1 MELET
6 VIFTCTTF
14 FDFENKY
21 NKNKWN
27 CFCNAID
34 SILEKHTQD
43 DLNKIKKWIIV
54 NEYSESP
61 KIDWVAAVHEK
72 YPFIEVIQKTKENI
86 GQAHSLNIILEE
98 IKKYTYW
105 IHWEESWYCKSS
117 CLNRMFDVIHNT
129 NITQLS
135 CTQLNGTVNWIK
147 SDNHPTCLNKTIN
160 ETEFYEIL
168 ASIKVH
174 EYLKEKASKL
184 ENYFYEDG
192 DCVFKNW
199 PLYSLRPSINR
210 VSCYTFGDFS
220 TNPEHWPFRFEW
232 DFGRRW
238 LLAGNTKAILPDG
251 PIMRDEKNHI
261 STWIK

>member
-14 FDFENKY
+14 FDFEKQDR
-21 NKNKWN
+21 WN

-61 KIDWVAAVHEK
+61 KRDWVAAVHEK

-86 GQAHSLNIILEE
+86 GQAHSLNIILEK

-117 CLNRMFDVIHNT
+117 CLNRMFDVMHNT
-129 NITQLS
+129 NITQFQG
-135 CTQLNGTVNWIK
+135 TQTNGTVNWINCK
-147 SDNHPTCLNKTIN
+147 KINKIIN
-160 ETEFYEIL
+160 GTMFYEIYP
-168 ASIKVH
+168 SDGTY
-174 EYLKEKASKL
+174 EYLQEQVTNPDTSYVGKYIDK
-184 ENYFYEDG
+184 
-192 DCVFKNW
+192 W
-199 PLYSLRPSINR
+199 PLYSLLPSINR
-210 VSCYTFGDFS
+210 VSCYNFGYFS
-220 TNPEHWPFRFEW
+220 TCPKHWPFRFEW

-238 LLAGNTKAILPDG
+238 LLAGNTKAVLPDG
-251 PIMRDEKNHI
+251 PIMRDEENHVH
-261 STWIK
+261 TWKLK

>member
-14 FDFENKY
+14 FDFEKQDR
-21 NKNKWN
+21 WN

-61 KIDWVAAVHEK
+61 KRDWVAAVHEK

-168 ASIKVH
+168 ASIKVY

-192 DCVFKNW
+192 GVIKNW
-199 PLYSLRPSINR
+199 PLYSLVPSINR

-220 TNPEHWPFRFEW
+220 TCPEHWPIIFEW
-232 DFGRRW
+232 DFARRW
-238 LLAGNTKAILPDG
+238 FFAGNTKAILPDG
-251 PIMRDEKNHI
+251 PIMRDDQKHI
-261 STWIK
+261 STYSV

>member
-1 MELET
+1 MELEP

-14 FDFENKY
+14 FDFEKQ
-21 NKNKWN
+21 NKWN

-43 DLNKIKKWIIV
+43 DLNKINKWIIT
-54 NEYSESP
+54 NEYSEFP
-61 KIDWVAAVHEK
+61 KRDWVAAVHEK

-86 GQAHSLNIILEE
+86 GQAHSLNIILEK

-117 CLNRMFDVIHNT
+117 CLNRMLDVIHNT
-129 NITQLS
+129 NIMQLQ
-135 CTQLNGTVNWIK
+135 CTQQNGTPSWID
-147 SDNHPTCLNKTIN
+147 SNSHPRELNKTTN
-160 ETEFYEIL
+160 GTEFYKIHP
-168 ASIKVH
+168 SYGTY
-174 EYLKEKASKL
+174 EYLQEQTSKFDNSYV
-184 ENYFYEDG
+184 ENIG
-192 DCVFKNW
+192 KW
-199 PLYSLRPSINR
+199 PLYSLQPSINR

-238 LLAGNTKAILPDG
+238 LLAGNTKAVLPDG
-251 PIMRDEKNHI
+251 PIMRDEKNHK
-261 STWIK
+261 STWKK

>member
-14 FDFENKY
+14 FDFEKQD
-21 NKNKWN
+21 KWN
-27 CFCNAID
+27 CFCNSID

-61 KIDWVAAVHEK
+61 KRDWVAVVREK

-129 NITQLS
+129 NITQLQ
-135 CTQLNGTVNWIK
+135 CTQENGIPSWVGSNWEGSNSNIL
-147 SDNHPTCLNKTIN
+147 SKTIN
-160 ETEFYEIL
+160 GTEFYEIYT
-168 ASIKVH
+168 SSNQI
-174 EYLKEKASKL
+174 
-184 ENYFYEDG
+184 YEDLDG
-192 DCVFKNW
+192 KKSEFYKSFITFMKNW

-210 VSCYTFGDFS
+210 VSCYIFGDFS
-220 TNPEHWPFRFEW
+220 TCPEHWPFRFEW
-232 DFGRRW
+232 DFAIRW
-238 LLAGNTKAILPDG
+238 LLAGNKKAVLPDG
-251 PIMRDEKNHI
+251 PIIRNEKNHK
-261 STWIK
+261 STWSA

>member
-1 MELET
+1 MELEP

-14 FDFENKY
+14 FDFKMQDR
-21 NKNKWN
+21 WN

-61 KIDWVAAVHEK
+61 KRDWAAAVHEK

-86 GQAHSLNIILEE
+86 GQAHSLNIILEK

-105 IHWEESWYCKSS
+105 IHWEESWHCKSS

-129 NITQLS
+129 NITQLQ
-135 CTQLNGTVNWIK
+135 CTQHNGTVNWIN
-147 SDNHPTCLNKTIN
+147 SHNPPPYLNKTISG
-160 ETEFYEIL
+160 TEFYEIFT
-168 ASIKVH
+168 AATTY
-174 EYLKEKASKL
+174 EYLQEQASKF
-184 ENYFYEDG
+184 EKISNKDWNRFIG
-192 DCVFKNW
+192 HW
-199 PLYSLRPSINR
+199 PLYSLLPSINR
-210 VSCYTFGDFS
+210 VSCYTFGNFS
-220 TNPEHWPFRFEW
+220 TCPKHSYFRFEW